1 MVTVLTS
8 KTWSY
13 KLANCV
19 KVGNPDD
26 TLGRETMEPLQC
38 NIHEAKTRLSQ
49 LIQEALKGRDVVIAK
64 SGRPLVRLQVLPGA
78 GKKRAIGRQKDLVI
92 RMAEDFNAAL
102 DDFDPYMP

>member
-1 MVTVLTS
+1 
-8 KTWSY
+8 
-13 KLANCV
+13 
-19 KVGNPDD
+19 
-26 TLGRETMEPLQC
+26 MEPLQC